1 MKILIFLFVMITFV
15 LMASD
20 PRRND
25 LETKDSSWQKN
36 QTKDSIN
43 VSTTNEMEDST
54 ESS

>member
-36 QTKDSIN
+36 QTKDNMGLS
-43 VSTTNEMEDST
+43 VHQQEEDST